1 MQTLHMLRIRTKIV
15 NVDSTLK
22 LVPQFLVDKF
32 DLLVEISSALVQ
44 ELVVKMAVVSEGL
57 QVIKVFFTTH

>member
-1 MQTLHMLRIRTKIV
+1 MQTLHMLCIRTKIV
-15 NVDSTLK
+15 NVVSTLK

-44 ELVVKMAVVSEGL
+44 ELVVKVAVVSEGL
-57 QVIKVFFTTH
+57 QVI